1 MSKRDNS
8 YNKRKSEDGDS
19 YKKRD
24 NQSYD
29 DILKD
34 EGNKRLRELQ
44 TYSEG
49 DKSRQHYNRDSNDNS
64 RDNNRYN
71 NRDNNNNNNSNN
83 NRERDRYKKNKNENF
98 DYGKYKFGK
107 SNEDE
112 ENKDKPNIVREKPD
126 FKPSGSLKND
136 SSSNYGTIS
145 SGRNN
150 NNGEEDEENK
160 IKLKWHE
167 PAEAK
172 LPTEKW
178 MLYPF
183 KGKDQLDT
191 IYLHRKKSFLF
202 GRNRDIAD
210 IPIDHPSCSSQ
221 HAVIVFR
228 IRKKENPNTGSIKTF
243 ILPYII
249 DLESTNGTFL
259 KGEKIEPAKYFE
271 LRPKDKI
278 TFGTSTRE
286 YILLCEDSIEGDE
299 SEEEDSD

>member
-1 MSKRDNS
+1 MSNRDNNSYKRKSLDEDGYRKRDN
-8 YNKRKSEDGDS
+8 K
-19 YKKRD
+19 
-24 NQSYD
+24 YD
-29 DILKD
+29 DILRD

-49 DKSRQHYNRDSNDNS
+49 DKSRQHYNRDNNNNNREN
-64 RDNNRYN
+64 RDNNRD
-71 NRDNNNNNNSNN
+71 RDN
-83 NRERDRYKKNKNENF
+83 RDRYNKKNKNENF
-98 DYGKYKFGK
+98 DYSKYKFGK
-107 SNEDE
+107 NEDE
-112 ENKDKPNIVREKPD
+112 ENKDKPKIIKEKPD

-136 SSSNYGTIS
+136 SSSNYGSI
-145 SGRNN
+145 GRNN
-150 NNGEEDEENK
+150 NNSNGEEDEENK
-160 IKLKWHE
+160 IKLKWYE

-172 LPTEKW
+172 LPNEKW

-183 KGKDQLDT
+183 KGKEQLDT

-228 IRKKENPNTGSIKTF
+228 IRKKEDPNTGSIKTLT
-243 ILPYII
+243 LPYII

-271 LRPKDKI
+271 LRSKDKI

-286 YILLCEDSIEGDE
+286 YILLCEDSIERDD
-299 SEEEDSD
+299 SEEEEEEEDRD

>member
-1 MSKRDNS
+1 MSHRDN
-8 YNKRKSEDGDS
+8 YYKRKSEDGDS
-19 YKKRD
+19 YNKKRD
-24 NQSYD
+24 NQYD

-49 DKSRQHYNRDSNDNS
+49 DKSRQYN
-64 RDNNRYN
+64 NNN
-71 NRDNNNNNNSNN
+71 NRDNRDN
-83 NRERDRYKKNKNENF
+83 RDRYNKKNKNENL
-98 DYGKYKFGK
+98 DYSKYKFGK
-107 SNEDE
+107 NEE
-112 ENKDKPNIVREKPD
+112 EDKDKPKIVKEKPD

-136 SSSNYGTIS
+136 NSSNYGS
-145 SGRNN
+145 SNSNR
-150 NNGEEDEENK
+150 NNGEDDEENK
-160 IKLKWHE
+160 IKLKWYE

-172 LPTEKW
+172 LPNEKW

-183 KGKDQLDT
+183 KGKEQLDT

-202 GRNRDIAD
+202 GRNREIAD

-228 IRKKENPNTGSIKTF
+228 IRKKEDQKTGSIKTF
-243 ILPYII
+243 TLPYII

-271 LRPKDKI
+271 LRSKDKI
-278 TFGTSTRE
+278 RFGTSTRE
-286 YILLCEDSIEGDE
+286 YILLCEDSIEEDE
-299 SEEEDSD
+299 YYSEEDNSD